1 MLTPAEISGKEFVKA
16 VFGGYDMN
24 GVDDFLETVTV
35 DYTALYKEN
44 GILKSKLKV
53 LVEKIEEYRST
64 EDAMRGALLAAQKTA
79 DDLVA
84 EATRHGAEIAERM
97 ERDAEE
103 RRREIEA
110 QIADERARLDAAVTE
125 TEAFVNASKEIIGA
139 HIEFL
144 SALNSVTRAHE
155 PPPPEPTQDEE
166 ELQDAI
172 SSEVERIVGET
183 DEPDAEAEPTKT
195 FIPKAADAD
204 AEEEV
209 PAKDKFDDL
218 KFGINFKKSE

>member
-24 GVDDFLETVTV
+24 GVDDFLETVTE

-84 EATRHGAEIAERM
+84 EATRRGAEIAERM

-103 RRREIEA
+103 RRRELDA
-110 QIADERARLDAAVTE
+110 QIADERARLDAAVAETE
-125 TEAFVNASKEIIGA
+125 TFVNASKEIIGA

-155 PPPPEPTQDEE
+155 PPPPEPEREE
-166 ELQDAI
+166 QETAREI
-172 SSEVERIVGET
+172 GSTVEQLVGE
-183 DEPDAEAEPTKT
+183 PDDEAEPTKT
-195 FIPKAADAD
+195 FVPKAAD